1 MPTLRET
8 IQADIAAIE
17 TDLAAKKAKLAE
29 IETGFVGVLDRDVE
43 DVKSFFRAVA
53 AHIFPH
59 AAALQTTA
67 STGNLLA
74 AQQASQQP
82 AAALAQA

>member
-8 IQADIAAIE
+8 IQADIATIE

-43 DVKSFFRAVA
+43 EVKTFFRAIA
-53 AHIFPH
+53 SHIFPH
-59 AAALQTTA
+59 AAPVTTVVPPA
-67 STGNLLA
+67 TP
-74 AQQASQQP
+74 P
-82 AAALAQA
+82 AAPAQAA

>member
-17 TDLAAKKAKLAE
+17 TDLNAKKAKLAE
-29 IETGFVGVLDRDVE
+29 IETGFIGVLDRDVE
-43 DVKSFFRAVA
+43 EVKSFFRSIA

-59 AAALQTTA
+59 AAALSPVGSSLVSA
-67 STGNLLA
+67 PPSA
-74 AQQASQQP
+74 AQGS
-82 AAALAQA
+82 